1 MGGVGCLWK
10 AVFEVG
16 PQSLGY
22 RRSGELVVLSLAL
35 SCLQSW
41 REEMAICGGRRG
53 RRVEVGIRLQL
64 WEAEVVC
71 YSAQLVHWVY
81 R

>member
-1 MGGVGCLWK
+1 MGRVECLWK

-22 RRSGELVVLSLAL
+22 RRSGVLVVLSLVL
-35 SCLQSW
+35 PCLQIW
-41 REEMAICGGRRG
+41 REEMAICGGRK
-53 RRVEVGIRLQL
+53 VEVGIILQVR
-64 WEAEVVC
+64 EAEVVC
-71 YSAQLVHWVY
+71 YSAQLVHWMY

>member
-1 MGGVGCLWK
+1 MRGIGCLGK

-22 RRSGELVVLSLAL
+22 RRSGVLVVLSLVL
-35 SCLQSW
+35 SCLQSQ

-53 RRVEVGIRLQL
+53 RMVEVGIRLQV
-64 WEAEVVC
+64 WEMEVVC
-71 YSAQLVHWVY
+71 YMHWVY

>member
-1 MGGVGCLWK
+1 M
-10 AVFEVG
+10 
-16 PQSLGY
+16 
-22 RRSGELVVLSLAL
+22 VLSLVL

-41 REEMAICGGRRG
+41 REEMAICVGRRG
-53 RRVEVGIRLQL
+53 RRVEVGIRLQV

>member
-22 RRSGELVVLSLAL
+22 RSGVLVVLSLVL
-35 SCLQSW
+35 PCLQSW
-41 REEMAICGGRRG
+41 REEMAICGGRK
-53 RRVEVGIRLQL
+53 VEVGIILQVR
-64 WEAEVVC
+64 EAEVVC
-71 YSAQLVHWVY
+71 YSAQLVHWMY